1 MLSTFRTL
9 MIGSNARADEKRRDT
24 YAIELLD
31 QKIREANAG
40 LKAAKATLASLIQRQ
55 RGEQAMLG
63 TLTSRIDDMTRRARQ
78 AIEAGRDDL
87 ANEAATTIASMENEQ
102 ALRRTTIDRLDVK
115 VIRLRAS
122 VESGSRSIL
131 ELKQGAAMARAV
143 RSEQKMQ
150 THLRTTPG
158 SDNAMK
164 EAEEMIAAVLNA
176 DDPFEKA
183 EIMAEIEDGLTNET
197 LPDRMADAG
206 FGKATKVSAADV
218 LARLN
223 TTTEKKD

>member
-1 MLSTFRTL
+1 
-9 MIGSNARADEKRRDT
+9 
-24 YAIELLD
+24 
-31 QKIREANAG
+31 
-40 LKAAKATLASLIQRQ
+40 
-55 RGEQAMLG
+55 
-63 TLTSRIDDMTRRARQ
+63 
-78 AIEAGRDDL
+78 
-87 ANEAATTIASMENEQ
+87 
-102 ALRRTTIDRLDVK
+102 
-115 VIRLRAS
+115 
-122 VESGSRSIL
+122 
-131 ELKQGAAMARAV
+131 
-143 RSEQKMQ
+143 
-150 THLRTTPG
+150 
-158 SDNAMK
+158 MK

>member
-1 MLSTFRTL
+1 MR
-9 MIGSNARADEKRRDT
+9 NAAIT
-24 YAIELLD
+24 YAIELID

-40 LKAAKATLASLIQRQ
+40 LKAAKATLASLIQPQ

-131 ELKQGAAMARAV
+131 ELKQGCRHGPRGAQRTEDADPPAHHPPAATMR
-143 RSEQKMQ
+143 
-150 THLRTTPG
+150 
-158 SDNAMK
+158 
-164 EAEEMIAAVLNA
+164 
-176 DDPFEKA
+176 
-183 EIMAEIEDGLTNET
+183 
-197 LPDRMADAG
+197 
-206 FGKATKVSAADV
+206 
-218 LARLN
+218 
-223 TTTEKKD
+223 